1 MKRYLI
7 AIPLAIL
14 ILVSPVSAQVLN
26 SRKLDSLFSLLS
38 EKNKAMGSMAVM
50 KEGKIIYT
58 NAIGYSSISGT
69 GTTAAT
75 PLTKYRIGS
84 ITKMFT
90 AVMIFQLADEKKIA
104 MNTPLSKWYP
114 QIPNAD
120 KITIS
125 QMLSHHSGIHSF
137 TSDPEYLTW
146 MTDAKTEKEI
156 LDYICAKPAEFQ
168 PGEKG
173 AYSNSNFYLLGRII
187 EKITKKSYPDDLKK
201 RITGKIGLKDTYYG
215 GKTNLLQNECYSYK
229 MEDKWMQEPETD
241 MSIPHG
247 AGALV
252 STPSDLVRFIDA
264 LFAGKLIS
272 SESLEKMK
280 TITDGFGMG
289 IFQIP
294 FFERKAYGHNG
305 GIDGFQSS
313 LGYFPEDKLAVA
325 YCTNGVVYPPN
336 DILIGILSICFN
348 REYKLPS
355 FDTFEIRP
363 EELEKYTG
371 VYSSPQLPLK
381 ITITRKDKI
390 LMGQGTGQPAFPLT
404 ATAPDT
410 FTFDQAKLRMVF
422 RPEKMEM
429 TLYQGS
435 GKFEFTKD

>member
-1 MKRYLI
+1 MKRILI
-7 AIPLAIL
+7 SIFVVLAIF
-14 ILVSPVSAQVLN
+14 VSSVSAQVLN
-26 SRKLDSLFSLLS
+26 SRRLDSLFSLLS
-38 EKNKAMGSMAVM
+38 EKNKAMGSLAVM

-58 NAIGYSSISGT
+58 KVIGYSSISGT

-90 AVMIFQLADEKKIA
+90 SVMIFQLADEKKIA
-104 MNTPLSKWYP
+104 LNTPLSKWYP

-156 LDYICAKPAEFQ
+156 LDYICSKPAEFQ

-187 EKITKKSYPDDLKK
+187 EKITKKSYPDNLKK

-272 SESLEKMK
+272 SDSLEKMK

-294 FFERKAYGHNG
+294 FFERKAFGHNG

-313 LGYFPEDKLAVA
+313 LGYFPEDQLAVA

-363 EELEKYTG
+363 EDLEKYTG

-410 FTFDQAKLRMVF
+410 FTFDQAKLKMVF
-422 RPEKMEM
+422 RPDKKEM
-429 TLYQGS
+429 TLSQG
-435 GKFEFTKD
+435 GGTFEFKRE